1 MKTCLT
7 LFIEKTLEKES
18 IVMIQMAVL
27 GFGTVGGG
35 VVEVIDR
42 NQDVIRKT
50 VPEGIFVKYILDLRD
65 FPGSPYN
72 DRVTHDY
79 QDILGDDE
87 ISVICETMGGRE
99 PAYTFTKK
107 ALERGISVCTS
118 NKELVAAHGPEL
130 LEIAR
135 NHNCSYLFEAS
146 VGGGIPLIRPINACL
161 RQEDITAVFGI
172 LNGTTNY
179 ILTRMEK
186 SGLTFEDALKEAQE
200 KGYAE
205 RNPAADVEGHDACR
219 KIAILSSLI
228 SGKTVRYEDIPCEGI
243 SNITTADFSYARSIK
258 RAIKLLGVSRKLADG
273 GISVRTAPFL
283 VREDHPLHSVQDV
296 FNGVFVH
303 GNMVDDLM
311 FYGRGAGKYPTASAV
326 VSDVIECARNIGR
339 NVDCSWSGE
348 VLKIADSMKE
358 SYQYFVRV
366 GEEEAQSAE
375 KAFKGAERVA
385 YEGAPSSEAAFV
397 TAPMTEEEYACAVKD
412 MKAVKQ
418 CIRLLQD

>member
-1 MKTCLT
+1 
-7 LFIEKTLEKES
+7 
-18 IVMIQMAVL
+18 MIQMAVL

-35 VVEVIDR
+35 VVELIDR

-50 VPEGIFVKYILDLRD
+50 VPQGVHVKYILDLRD

-72 DRVTHDY
+72 DRVTHNY
-79 QDILGDDE
+79 QDILDDE
-87 ISVICETMGGRE
+87 EITVICETMGGKE

-130 LEIAR
+130 LKIAR
-135 NHNCSYLFEAS
+135 ANDCSYLFEAS
-146 VGGGIPLIRPINACL
+146 VGGGIPLIRPINSCL
-161 RQEDITAVFGI
+161 TQEDITEVFGI

-186 SGLTFEDALKEAQE
+186 TGASFEDALREAQE

-205 RNPAADVEGHDACR
+205 RNPEADVEGHDACR

-228 SGKTVRYEDIPCEGI
+228 SEKTVRYEDIPCEGI
-243 SNITTADFSYARSIK
+243 TRITTADFGYARSMK
-258 RAIKLLGVSRKLADG
+258 MAIKLLGVSRKAEDG
-273 GISVRTAPFL
+273 SLGVRTAPFL

-311 FYGRGAGKYPTASAV
+311 FYGRGAGKFPTASAV
-326 VSDVIECARNIGR
+326 VSDVMECARNIGR
-339 NVDCSWSGE
+339 NIPINWRDE
-348 VLKIADSMKE
+348 VMQIADPMNE
-358 SYQYFVRV
+358 SYRYFVRISA
-366 GEEEAQSAE
+366 EEEA
-375 KAFKGAERVA
+375 KAHEVFSGSPVIHAKD
-385 YEGAPSSEAAFV
+385 APSGELAFV
-397 TAPMTEEEYACAVKD
+397 TLKMTEKQLQDALASFGT
-412 MKAVKQ
+412 VKQ

>member
-1 MKTCLT
+1 
-7 LFIEKTLEKES
+7 
-18 IVMIQMAVL
+18 MIQMAVL

-35 VVEVIDR
+35 VVELIDR
-42 NQDVIRKT
+42 NQEVIRKT
-50 VPEGIFVKYILDLRD
+50 VPQGIHVKYILDLRD
-65 FPGSPYN
+65 FPDSPYN

-79 QDILGDDE
+79 QDILDDE
-87 ISVICETMGGRE
+87 EITVICETMGGKE

-130 LEIAR
+130 LQVAKA
-135 NHNCSYLFEAS
+135 NNCSYLFEAS
-146 VGGGIPLIRPINACL
+146 VGGGIPLIRPINSCL
-161 RQEDITAVFGI
+161 TQEDITEVFGI

-186 SGLTFEDALKEAQE
+186 NGLSFEEALKEAQQ

-205 RNPAADVEGHDACR
+205 RNPEADVEGHDACR

-243 SNITTADFSYARSIK
+243 SRITTADFGYARAMK
-258 RAIKLLGVSRKLADG
+258 MAIKLLGVSRKSQDG
-273 GISVRTAPFL
+273 SLSVRTAPFL
-283 VREDHPLHSVQDV
+283 VREDHPLHSVQGV

-311 FYGRGAGKYPTASAV
+311 FYGRGAGKFPTASAV
-326 VSDVIECARNIGR
+326 VSDVMECAKNIGR
-339 NVDCSWSGE
+339 NISFNWSDE
-348 VLKIADSMKE
+348 IMALSDKAEDS
-358 SYQYFVRV
+358 YRYFVRV
-366 GEEEAQSAE
+366 DDSEAAVAAYTF
-375 KAFKGAERVA
+375 KAANNVSF
-385 YEGAPSSEAAFV
+385 EGAPDGETAFV
-397 TAPMTEEEYACAVKD
+397 TANMTEKEFAEIAKSF
-412 MKAVKQ
+412 KTIKQ

>member
-1 MKTCLT
+1 
-7 LFIEKTLEKES
+7 
-18 IVMIQMAVL
+18 MIQMAVL

-35 VVEVIDR
+35 VVEVIDK

-50 VPEGIFVKYILDLRD
+50 VPEGIYVKYILDLRD

-72 DRVTHDY
+72 DSVTHDY
-79 QDILGDDE
+79 QDILDDPD

-130 LEIAR
+130 LEIAKE
-135 NHNCSYLFEAS
+135 HNCSYLFEAS

-161 RQEDITAVFGI
+161 TQEDITAVFGI

-186 SGLTFEDALKEAQE
+186 SGLSFENALREAQE

-243 SNITTADFSYARSIK
+243 SRVTTVDFGYARSMN
-258 RAIKLLGVSRKLADG
+258 RAI
-273 GISVRTAPFL
+273 
-283 VREDHPLHSVQDV
+283 
-296 FNGVFVH
+296 
-303 GNMVDDLM
+303 
-311 FYGRGAGKYPTASAV
+311 
-326 VSDVIECARNIGR
+326 
-339 NVDCSWSGE
+339 
-348 VLKIADSMKE
+348 
-358 SYQYFVRV
+358 
-366 GEEEAQSAE
+366 
-375 KAFKGAERVA
+375 
-385 YEGAPSSEAAFV
+385 
-397 TAPMTEEEYACAVKD
+397 
-412 MKAVKQ
+412 
-418 CIRLLQD
+418 RLRWQMPGWPPCG

>member
-311 FYGRGAGKYPTASAV
+311 FYGRGAGK
-326 VSDVIECARNIGR
+326 
-339 NVDCSWSGE
+339 
-348 VLKIADSMKE
+348 
-358 SYQYFVRV
+358 
-366 GEEEAQSAE
+366 
-375 KAFKGAERVA
+375 
-385 YEGAPSSEAAFV
+385 
-397 TAPMTEEEYACAVKD
+397 
-412 MKAVKQ
+412 
-418 CIRLLQD
+418 

>member
-1 MKTCLT
+1 
-7 LFIEKTLEKES
+7 
-18 IVMIQMAVL
+18 MIQMAVL

-35 VVEVIDR
+35 VVELIDR

-50 VPEGIFVKYILDLRD
+50 VPQGVHVKYILDLRD

-72 DRVTHDY
+72 DRVTHNY
-79 QDILGDDE
+79 QDILDDE
-87 ISVICETMGGRE
+87 EITVICETMGGKE

-130 LEIAR
+130 LKIAR
-135 NHNCSYLFEAS
+135 ANDCSYLFEAS
-146 VGGGIPLIRPINACL
+146 VGGGIPLIRPINSCL
-161 RQEDITAVFGI
+161 TQEDITEVFGI

-186 SGLTFEDALKEAQE
+186 TGASFEDALREAQE

-205 RNPAADVEGHDACR
+205 RNPEADVEGHDACR

-228 SGKTVRYEDIPCEGI
+228 SEKTVRYEDIPCEGI
-243 SNITTADFSYARSIK
+243 TRITTADFGYARSMK
-258 RAIKLLGVSRKLADG
+258 MAIKLLGVSRKAEDG
-273 GISVRTAPFL
+273 SLGVRTAPFL

-303 GNMVDDLM
+303 GTMVDDLM
-311 FYGRGAGKYPTASAV
+311 FYGRGAGKFPTASAV
-326 VSDVIECARNIGR
+326 VSDVMECAKNIGR
-339 NVDCSWSGE
+339 NIEFNWSDEGLE
-348 VLKIADSMKE
+348 RADPMSE

-366 GEEEAQSAE
+366 DDSEAAVAAYTF
-375 KAFKGAERVA
+375 KAAFKVTFD
-385 YEGAPSSEAAFV
+385 GAPAGETAFV
-397 TAPMTEEEYACAVKD
+397 TAAMTEKEYAETAKSFNTI
-412 MKAVKQ
+412 KQ